1 MFCIFVY
8 NLVLNIMVD
17 KSMDYSQLLLN
28 LVKDFVW
35 PTDYMFKFI
44 IPFEPESLNKVK
56 SLFSK
61 DAKITQDGLH
71 FTDPQSGK
79 TLAIP
84 MAQEAPPVGGKK
96 FPKKPGQINVNQ
108 LDLTDAQKKNVLK
121 RANKG
126 DFKSLSNKEF
136 MELADFLG
144 VDTTVLT
151 DQEKLKIML
160 KFYSERDSQFFTE
173 NYFRTVSGK

>member
-61 DAKITQDGLH
+61 DAKITHRESSGSKYIS
-71 FTDPQSGK
+71 FT
-79 TLAIP
+79 AIQIMDNP
-84 MAQEAPPVGGKK
+84 DDVIEIYKK
-96 FPKKPGQINVNQ
+96 AESIDRIIA
-108 LDLTDAQKKNVLK
+108 L
-121 RANKG
+121 
-126 DFKSLSNKEF
+126 
-136 MELADFLG
+136 
-144 VDTTVLT
+144 
-151 DQEKLKIML
+151 
-160 KFYSERDSQFFTE
+160 
-173 NYFRTVSGK
+173 